1 MTKKWRFSPSTRGW
15 YLVGL
20 DYPNA
25 PNDLLDVPAETW
37 AALQG
42 KQIEPGP
49 DGMPRAYEPPAL
61 TFDQRKASLL
71 AAVDAHLNAAARA
84 KGYDSITSA
93 ALRAALPASAF
104 HDEGV
109 AFGTWMDAVY
119 AKCYAVL
126 AQVQSQEIAEPTQEQ
141 LIAML
146 PVLVLPA

>member
-1 MTKKWRFSPSTRGW
+1 MAQKWKFSPSTRGW

-25 PNDLLDVPAETW
+25 PSDLVDVPAETW

-49 DGMPRAYEPPAL
+49 DGMPRAYEAPAL
-61 TFDQRKASLL
+61 TFEQRKNALL
-71 AAVDAHLNAAARA
+71 AAVDAHMNAAAA
-84 KGYDSITSA
+84 TKGYDSILNA
-93 ALRAALPASAF
+93 ALRAALPSSAF
-104 HDEGV
+104 HAEGV

-119 AKCYAVL
+119 AKCYDVL
-126 AQVQSQEIAEPTQEQ
+126 AKVQAEEIAEPTQQE